1 MSGDDPR
8 KAYWNEKYFEYWK
21 SRVEEAGHGKSV
33 IVEGDSNT
41 EDDSVY
47 QRVFDSHT
55 FRSGSLLEVGCAWG
69 RMFPFYLAY
78 GLRTTGSDISHAMVV
93 AARKEW
99 QEKEGIVDIV
109 ESPAER
115 LPFADGSFDNLT
127 CLATLDA
134 TYQDRAITEFLR
146 VTRPGARIIFTGKN
160 DHYFQ
165 DDKEAYLAEMG
176 ARDKKHPNFFTDTK
190 HLIDLL
196 SDQGHYI
203 RALYCFPRRGDFA
216 RFRYV
221 TTPNDRFYEFLV
233 VIDRGNEYEAL
244 PSISDAY
251 SKTFRELESADE

>member
-1 MSGDDPR
+1 MTAEDPR

-21 SRVEEAGHGKSV
+21 SRVEEAGHGKSM

-47 QRVFDSHT
+47 QRVFDSHA
-55 FRSGSLLEVGCAWG
+55 FKVGSLLEVGCAWG
-69 RMFPFYLAY
+69 RMFPIYLAA
-78 GLRTTGSDISHAMVV
+78 GLKTTGSDISHAMVV

-109 ESPAER
+109 ESPAEH
-115 LPFADGSFDNLT
+115 LPFADKSFDNLT

-134 TYQDRAITEFLR
+134 TFQDKAITEFLR

-165 DDKEAYLAEMG
+165 DDEEAYRAEIG
-176 ARDKKHPNFFTDTK
+176 ARDKQHPNFFTDTK
-190 HLIDLL
+190 RLIDLL
-196 SDQGHYI
+196 SGQGHHVE
-203 RALYCFPRRGDFA
+203 ALYCFPRRGDFA

-221 TTPNDRFYEFLV
+221 TTPNDRFYEFLL
-233 VIDRGNEYEAL
+233 VIDRGNEYETL
-244 PSISDAY
+244 PSFSDAY
-251 SKTFRELESADE
+251 SKTFRELESVNE